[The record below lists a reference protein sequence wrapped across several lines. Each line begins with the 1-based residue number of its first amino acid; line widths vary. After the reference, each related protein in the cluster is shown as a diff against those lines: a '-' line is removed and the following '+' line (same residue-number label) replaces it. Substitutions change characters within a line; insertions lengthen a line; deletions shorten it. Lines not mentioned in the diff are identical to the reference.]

1 MYPEGKVDAANAL
14 ENISI
19 NNKKKT
25 VSTLL
30 KNIATVRVSASPP
43 EINHADLQPVVNV
56 YASADG
62 RDVGSVSAEI
72 ETKLEALRQS
82 LPPGYALR
90 VSGEYQ
96 SLKEAFGGLAF
107 GLVLAVI
114 MVYLVIVPLLR
125 SFKLPLIILLTV
137 PLGLTG
143 VVFALFVTNTTLNIQ
158 SFLGVIMMVGITV
171 AYTNLLVDKI
181 NALRTQERMPL
192 HEAITVGAAS
202 RLRPVLMTAITAVMS
217 LLPMAIGLERG
228 GEANV
233 PLGRAIIG
241 GTLAAAFLTMFVAPC
256 LFYVFSSREEQATDH
271 HNSDGTTSS
280 THLSPE
286 TNT

>member
-1 MYPEGKVDAANAL
+1 
-14 ENISI
+14 
-19 NNKKKT
+19 
-25 VSTLL
+25 
-30 KNIATVRVSASPP
+30 
-43 EINHADLQPVVNV
+43 
-56 YASADG
+56 
-62 RDVGSVSAEI
+62 
-72 ETKLEALRQS
+72 
-82 LPPGYALR
+82 
-90 VSGEYQ
+90 
-96 SLKEAFGGLAF
+96 
-107 GLVLAVI
+107 
-114 MVYLVIVPLLR
+114 
-125 SFKLPLIILLTV
+125 
-137 PLGLTG
+137 
-143 VVFALFVTNTTLNIQ
+143 
-158 SFLGVIMMVGITV
+158 
-171 AYTNLLVDKI
+171 VDKI

-271 HNSDGTTSS
+271 HDDDGTTSS